1 MMQNTMYCYKAN
13 NNVEIID
20 DTYMAELRIDEMNYL
35 EERRRRQ
42 RKMQKTKRN
51 SLTKIIKA
59 LQLMKEME

>member
-1 MMQNTMYCYKAN
+1 MQNTMYCYKAN

-20 DTYMAELRIDEMNYL
+20 DTYMAELRIDEMDYL

>member
-42 RKMQKTKRN
+42 RKMQKKKYNT
-51 SLTKIIKA
+51 LTRIVKA
-59 LQLMKEME
+59 IQIMKEME